1 MRGSDRKGLVLLALG
16 TAVGAALVRVF
27 LLRRRGREAPALPVA
42 HASQATGGPLRS
54 SPRSPREAE
63 GASSPQDTS
72 PAPAPAWRTF
82 GDGLRDEWAEW
93 MERRN
98 GGGVEVDPQRIG
110 RRLAE
115 VAPGIEVQVGILAPG
130 IVEVV
135 GTVPGA
141 EISQA
146 LRTAAAAEP
155 GVRTVV
161 DRLWVAGDTA

>member
-1 MRGSDRKGLVLLALG
+1 MRASDRKGLVLLALG
-16 TAVGAALVRVF
+16 AAVGAVVVRVV
-27 LLRRRGREAPALPVA
+27 LLRRRGREAAALPVPRA
-42 HASQATGGPLRS
+42 AQATGGPLRS
-54 SPRSPREAE
+54 SPRSPREVEA
-63 GASSPQDTS
+63 AVSSQDTS
-72 PAPAPAWRTF
+72 PTPAWKTF

-98 GGGVEVDPQRIG
+98 GVGVEVDPQRLG

-115 VAPGIEVQVGILAPG
+115 VAPGIDVQVGILAPG

-146 LRTAAAAEP
+146 LRAAAAAEP